1 LIWVNVPDAH
11 SLERISFYRLHR
23 LDTGNIAVQTSVAA
37 THTLVLGLGNI
48 LLSDDGVGIHVIKA
62 LGGLEDAGEIG
73 HVIALRDGGTIG
85 LALLSE
91 IEEFGSLIVVDAM
104 QLGQAPGTVRAF
116 EGPDM
121 DRQLCGK
128 KRSAHEVALADLM
141 MAAQLAGFGPARRA
155 LVAVQPAS
163 TGWGLTL
170 TDPVREAVPE
180 ACRRVVSLLDGWDHG
195 H

>member
-1 LIWVNVPDAH
+1 MRQPAFLLKEFGLYW
-11 SLERISFYRLHR
+11 LHQ
-23 LDTGNIAVQTSVAA
+23 LGTGDIAVQTGVAA

-62 LGGLEDAGEIG
+62 LGRLEEAGEIG

-104 QLGQAPGTVRAF
+104 ELGETPGTVRVF
-116 EGPDM
+116 QESDM

-141 MAAQLAGFGPARRA
+141 MAAQLAGFGPKRRA
-155 LVAVQPAS
+155 LVAIQPAS
-163 TGWGLTL
+163 TEWGLAPTQ
-170 TDPVREAVPE
+170 AVDAAIPE
-180 ACRRVVSLLDGWDHG
+180 ACRTVIGLLDRWDDAS
-195 H
+195 